1 MTVTPQQTMQDEII
15 EGVVDGLIGR
25 VVRGWAW
32 LPAMAEVPATI
43 QVHAN
48 GVLLATGTAD
58 ILRTDLLHA
67 GKREGRCAFELE
79 LDSLPPS
86 GTTLDISARAGLAP
100 RTLDGSPVTVS
111 AAPTTHSAAAQVQIF
126 PVPLAGPKLLGSLD
140 ECGPNRIRGWLRW
153 SDGAQAS
160 PTIVLRE
167 GACEWMRFAA
177 NQWRPDIAEL
187 HQGDGC
193 CGFDQLLPDE
203 LRDDQMHELM
213 LCFIDEHISPL
224 AKPFRTLTSAASP
237 QKVAIRS
244 RLPAPLVREASAS
257 PVTLSVVVNF
267 YNMQREA
274 ARTLTSLTREYQTD
288 AADIDYEVLCVD
300 NGSQPPMDPDWVASF
315 GPEFRLV
322 RPSCQHA
329 SPVGALNEAA
339 LVARGTYLAMMI
351 DGAHVL
357 SPGVFREARQAW
369 REHAGAVVAVRHWF
383 VGGDQRW
390 LTKVGYSREQED
402 KLFERIRWPLNGYDL
417 FRIGTPMSENPE
429 PWFDGLSESNCLMLP
444 TVLYDRIGGFDEAF
458 DQPGGGFANL
468 DLWRRA
474 CVAASAPLIAPIG
487 EATFHQFHGGTTTN
501 VDDVEKDLR
510 VRAYASAYRTLRG
523 EDFAMIERGQLTFRG
538 QLHSEFATGMRQRT
552 LMPMRLGVTDEVRP
566 GKLAAHF
573 DDGAQ
578 SHLLSVYA
586 ECGLQHDVRWLGLPT
601 GMAPTDLV
609 SLQNIIHQIRPDA
622 VIGVGVEPGLIG
634 YIDSVLQATG
644 IEGARILHVPG
655 DARAASASA
664 RIASMTGDATDI
676 SATNAARLW
685 IGTAETVLVLHAAGD
700 ARHFNRPTLTA
711 WGELVSHRSYMIC
724 VGTVFGQPWLG
735 YSTRQHYKTLR
746 EFTEGNPMF
755 VIDRSWTRQL
765 ITTCPYGYLRKIG
778 GGVNAANYDAA
789 LDDFVA
795 DKPLNLEK
803 MQ

>member
-1 MTVTPQQTMQDEII
+1 MMNNPITFPSALLL
-15 EGVVDGLIGR
+15 EGVVDGITNHI
-25 VVRGWAW
+25 VHGWAW
-32 LPAMAEVPATI
+32 FPDEPARTASIEVRAHGT
-43 QVHAN
+43 
-48 GVLLATGTAD
+48 VLGRGEADTMRADLAA
-58 ILRTDLLHA
+58 A
-67 GKREGRCAFELE
+67 GKRNGYCAFALRLE
-79 LDSLPPS
+79 ATLPEPGTALEVVAVQAS
-86 GTTLDISARAGLAP
+86 GAQPLV
-100 RTLDGSPVTVS
+100 GSPVVM
-111 AAPTTHSAAAQVQIF
+111 PAAASAESSDIL
-126 PVPLAGPKLLGSLD
+126 PIPLHRPGLHGSLD
-140 ECGPNRIRGWLRW
+140 QCGPARMRGWLRW
-153 SDGAQAS
+153 TDGTQAS
-160 PTIVLRE
+160 PNLVLRE
-167 GACEWMRFAA
+167 GSREWMRFAA

-193 CGFDQLLPDE
+193 CGFDQPLPDE
-203 LRDDQMHELM
+203 LRDDRLHELR
-213 LCFIDEHISPL
+213 LCLADEEASPL
-224 AKPFRTLTSAASP
+224 AMPFRALTSPASP
-237 QKVAIRS
+237 EKLASRAKLPPPLSRQAVAD
-244 RLPAPLVREASAS
+244 
-257 PVTLSVVVNF
+257 PVTLSIVVNF

-274 ARTLTSLTREYQTD
+274 ARTLTSLTRAYQ
-288 AADIDYEVLCVD
+288 ADSADLDYEVLCID
-300 NGSQPPMDPDWVASF
+300 NGSRPPLDPAWVASF

-322 RPSCQHA
+322 RPSRQHA
-329 SPVGALNEAA
+329 SPCGALNEAA
-339 LVARGTYLAMMI
+339 LAARGKYLAVMI

-357 SPGVFREARQAW
+357 SPGIFREARQAW

-383 VGGDQRW
+383 IGGDQRW
-390 LTKVGYSREQED
+390 LTLVGYSREQED

-444 TVLYDRIGGFDEAF
+444 TELYDRIGGFDEAF

-468 DLWRRA
+468 DLWRRT
-474 CVAASAPLIAPIG
+474 CMAASAPLVAPIG

-510 VRAYASAYRTLRG
+510 VRAYATAYRTLRG

-538 QLHSEFATGMRQRT
+538 QLRSEFATGMRQRT

-586 ECGLQHDVRWLGLPT
+586 ECGLQRDVRWLGQAT
-601 GMAPTDLV
+601 GMAPADLSSV
-609 SLQNIIHQIRPDA
+609 QDIIHQIRPDA
-622 VIGVGVEPGLIG
+622 VIGVGVERGLIA
-634 YIDSVLQATG
+634 YVDSVLQAAG
-644 IEGARILHVPG
+644 IGGARILHVAD
-655 DARAASASA
+655 DAVTASA
-664 RIASMTGDATDI
+664 RITGLVGTPANADAPT
-676 SATNAARLW
+676 AARLW
-685 IGTAETVLVLHAAGD
+685 AGTAETVLVLHAAGD
-700 ARHFNRPTLTA
+700 AGRFNGATLAA
-711 WGELVSHRSYMIC
+711 WGKLVSHRSYMIC

-778 GGVNAANYDAA
+778 GGVNAASYDAA
-789 LDDFVA
+789 LDELGTDTSL
-795 DKPLNLEK
+795 DLEN